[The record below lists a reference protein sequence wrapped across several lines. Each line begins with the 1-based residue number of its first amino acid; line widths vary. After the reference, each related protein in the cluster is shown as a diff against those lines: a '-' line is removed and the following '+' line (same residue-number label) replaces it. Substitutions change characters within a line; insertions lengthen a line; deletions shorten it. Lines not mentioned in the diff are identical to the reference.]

1 LFDAWGNIITVQDGA
16 GNVLAGLTVLDRGY
30 TGHEHLQSVG
40 LINMNARLYD
50 PMLHRFLQVDNYIQD
65 PTNTQNY
72 NQYGYVLNNPL
83 LYTDPSGNAS
93 KGSGGDC
100 KGCGIGV
107 GPGDQTGSSF
117 DIEQFGKD
125 YGIDKLLRKFDRWR
139 KDKISLNNIFGRHK
153 NSGPPP
159 NRSSYV
165 NLNNASFTGGQMGMN
180 NSSLTHD
187 VYRITPTYSVDL
199 NSIDWEKVA
208 GKSSEIGTSSSIII
222 AGLEASGKAAPYML
236 KVGKYA
242 GNVGVAAQIVDN
254 SLKVY
259 KGEANG
265 GISRQLYSYRLI
277 GTGTSWAVGTA
288 ITEWGI
294 GGSLAGP
301 YGVLAAVV
309 IGGGFQGLEYSYNL
323 IVPQIQSSYNSFV
336 NNLYSA
342 SYNAQFS
349 GR

>member
-1 LFDAWGNIITVQDGA
+1 
-16 GNVLAGLTVLDRGY
+16 
-30 TGHEHLQSVG
+30 
-40 LINMNARLYD
+40 
-50 PMLHRFLQVDNYIQD
+50 
-65 PTNTQNY
+65 
-72 NQYGYVLNNPL
+72 
-83 LYTDPSGNAS
+83 
-93 KGSGGDC
+93 
-100 KGCGIGV
+100 
-107 GPGDQTGSSF
+107 
-117 DIEQFGKD
+117 
-125 YGIDKLLRKFDRWR
+125 
-139 KDKISLNNIFGRHK
+139 
-153 NSGPPP
+153 
-159 NRSSYV
+159 
-165 NLNNASFTGGQMGMN
+165 
-180 NSSLTHD
+180 
-187 VYRITPTYSVDL
+187 
-199 NSIDWEKVA
+199 
-208 GKSSEIGTSSSIII
+208 
-222 AGLEASGKAAPYML
+222 ML